1 MLKETE
7 RLYIAI
13 IIVIIHIY
21 YKYIVLYNI
30 IIQYILYLFKQGRVG
45 IWENGDIQKKKKNK
59 QNTLSHIKI
68 SQKKRRKII
77 ICIIYNVKLNY

>member
-30 IIQYILYLFKQGRVG
+30 IIQYILYLFEQGRVG
-45 IWENGDIQKKKKNK
+45 IWENGDIQKKKKQTK
-59 QNTLSHIKI
+59 YT
-68 SQKKRRKII
+68 
-77 ICIIYNVKLNY
+77 